1 MGRFCVLWLNILC
14 LAAGKGTINTD
25 NIFKVVMTDE
35 KFAISKRHRNN
46 GNVSALEQWPVFIF
60 KSDLVSVLAA
70 VWVINWLDI

>member
-46 GNVSALEQWPVFIF
+46 GNVSALEQ
-60 KSDLVSVLAA
+60 
-70 VWVINWLDI
+70 